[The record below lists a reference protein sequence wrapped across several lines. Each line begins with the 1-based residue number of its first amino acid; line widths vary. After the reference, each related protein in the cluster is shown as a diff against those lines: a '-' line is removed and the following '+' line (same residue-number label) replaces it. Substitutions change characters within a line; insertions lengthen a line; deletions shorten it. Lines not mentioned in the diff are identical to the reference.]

1 VELVPALKAFFD
13 DREALS
19 QSASVDYNKG
29 GIEKAR

>member
-13 DREALS
+13 DREALT

>member
-13 DREALS
+13 DREELT
-19 QSASVDYNKG
+19 QSASVGYNKG